1 MSRRLP
7 AQAHPSW
14 GAMLP
19 YADWT
24 KSKRFCVF
32 RRLKTN
38 NFTRTH
44 LQMNWRGQMS
54 CTRVHTQTQSLRSHR
69 KKAEE
74 VSVGG
79 SVAPTRDD
87 KRQLSSRHCVT
98 LCTCKGWMEIHG
110 WGERERGRDCVLGLK
125 LAMIPPQGFTRTC
138 RVRVNTCM
146 HRTSTQTH
154 TWERLLSFS
163 SCAV

>member
-1 MSRRLP
+1 
-7 AQAHPSW
+7 
-14 GAMLP
+14 
-19 YADWT
+19 
-24 KSKRFCVF
+24 
-32 RRLKTN
+32 
-38 NFTRTH
+38 
-44 LQMNWRGQMS
+44 MNWRGQMS

-110 WGERERGRDCVLGLK
+110 WGERER
-125 LAMIPPQGFTRTC
+125 
-138 RVRVNTCM
+138 
-146 HRTSTQTH
+146 
-154 TWERLLSFS
+154 ERLCPRAKISNDS
-163 SCAV
+163 SPRFYKDVQSTCEHMYAQNKHTNTHMRETVILFLMCSIIKMAKVGMLNKVI